1 MMKVKK
7 LLLCLLAALCLCA
20 AMIVPALAAE
30 DHVYDEA
37 GILTGPERDALE
49 SRAAEVSEE
58 YDCAV
63 YIVTVW
69 DYRAYG
75 SGTVRSVAESLFEES
90 GFGLGAD
97 GSGVMLLLSME
108 DRDYALIAHGYGN
121 IAFTD
126 YGKERLSDEFLDDFR
141 RDDWY
146 QGFADYISYSGA
158 MLEQARNG
166 EPLDV
171 HPSGASGG
179 GEPHRGGL
187 RGRLGVFGS
196 ILVIVLVPALIAL
209 IVCTVLKRNMKSVKK
224 AEKADFFAVP
234 GSMRL
239 RISEDRFTHV
249 TQTRVKVESDSDHH
263 GGGGGGTRVNSR
275 GFSGRS
281 GKF

>member
-1 MMKVKK
+1 MKVKK
-7 LLLCLLAALCLCA
+7 LLFCLLSVLCLCA
-20 AMIVPALAAE
+20 FLIVPALAAE
-30 DHVYDEA
+30 RYIYDEA
-37 GILTGPERDALE
+37 GILTSSERGVLE

-69 DYRAYG
+69 DYREYG
-75 SGTVRSVAESLFEES
+75 SGTVRSVAESIFEEN
-90 GFGLGAD
+90 GFGLGAE
-97 GSGVMLLLSME
+97 GSGAMLLMSME

-126 YGKERLSDEFLDDFR
+126 YGKDRLSDEFLDDFR

-146 QGFADYISYSGA
+146 QGFADYISYAGT

-171 HPSGASGG
+171 GSTGG
-179 GEPHRGGL
+179 GGPHRGGL
-187 RGRLGVFGS
+187 RDRLGVFGS
-196 ILVIVLVPALIAL
+196 IIVIVAIPALIAL
-209 IVCTVLKRNMKSVKK
+209 IVCTVLKRNMKSVRK

-234 GSMRL
+234 GSMEL
-239 RISEDRFTHV
+239 YASEDRFTHI

-263 GGGGGGTRVNSR
+263 GGGGGTSVNSR
-275 GFSGRS
+275 GFSGKS

>member
-7 LLLCLLAALCLCA
+7 LLFCLLAVLCLCA
-20 AMIVPALAAE
+20 TLIVPALAAE
-30 DHVYDEA
+30 RYVYDEA
-37 GILTGPERDALE
+37 GILASSERAALE
-49 SRAAEVSEE
+49 SRAEEISEA

-69 DYRAYG
+69 DHREYG
-75 SGTVRSVAESLFEES
+75 SGDVRAVAESIYTDND
-90 GFGLGAD
+90 FGLGTE

-121 IAFTD
+121 TAFTD
-126 YGKERLSDEFLDDFR
+126 YGKERLEEEFLDDFR

-146 QGFADYISYSGA
+146 GGLADYISYSGT
-158 MLEQARNG
+158 MLQQARSG

-171 HPSGASGG
+171 NGAY
-179 GEPHRGGL
+179 HRSFFGGL
-187 RGRLGVFGS
+187 RDRLGAFGL
-196 ILVIVLVPALIAL
+196 IIVIVVIPALIAL
-209 IVCTVLKRNMKSVKK
+209 IVCTILKRNMKSVKK

-239 RISEDRFTHV
+239 QISEDRFTHI

-263 GGGGGGTRVNSR
+263 GGGGGTSVNSR